1 MSEGGT
7 TNKDCGSLGMG
18 PFLIL
23 RFESTNTFFE
33 TIEIDTVN
41 GGSIGHTRFSLGGLS
56 F

>member
-1 MSEGGT
+1 
-7 TNKDCGSLGMG
+7 MG

-33 TIEIDTVN
+33 TIEIDVAIN
-41 GGSIGHTRFSLGGLS
+41 SIGRTRFSLGGLS